1 MIAPLAGT
9 AWWVAGLPAWRAFH
23 RALRDPAAAQ
33 ERVLRRIVAGAQGST
48 FAREHDLR
56 EPDDLQRVPV
66 RTWEELSPW
75 VERAVHGEPRVL
87 CDAPITRFEPTS
99 GTSSARKLVPST
111 APGRRELSR
120 AVQAWMV
127 DTFARDP
134 RLLGGPSYWSLSP
147 TLPAART
154 PGGVPIGFDTDAG
167 TLGGLAERVVA
178 RTLVTVPRGLQGEDF
193 WRATAVALL
202 GARELRLI
210 SVWNPSFGVLLHD
223 AVRRHW
229 DEALRALPPRVAS
242 RIDPDR
248 PWPALRL
255 ISAWGD
261 GAAAAELPALN
272 RCFPDIRIQEK
283 GLLATE
289 GIVSVPFAGQRPLAL
304 TSHYLELVRDDGSV
318 VPAWRAEPGEEGV
331 VVLTTGHGLWRYR
344 LGDRVR
350 FTGRLHATPTVRFLG
365 REGAVVDL
373 RGEKLGEAFVTEVL
387 AGLGVRG
394 FALLA
399 PEGDGYVLY
408 AVHPPDAAALER
420 ALCANPHYAWCV
432 SIGQLRPARV
442 VLAAPDAPQRYLA
455 LRAADGV
462 RHGDIKPTHLSRTGG
477 WSVLAAS

>member
-1 MIAPLAGT
+1 MA
-9 AWWVAGLPAWRAFH
+9 LPAWRSFQ
-23 RALRDPAAAQ
+23 RALYDPAAAQ
-33 ERVLRRIVAGAQGST
+33 ERVLRRILDGARHSA
-48 FAREHDLR
+48 FVREHDLR
-56 EPDDLQRVPV
+56 DPADLRRVPV

-75 VERAVHGEPRVL
+75 VDRVIQGEPRVL

-134 RLLGGPSYWSLSP
+134 RLLGGPSYWSISP
-147 TLPAART
+147 TLPAGRT

-178 RTLVTVPRGLQGEDF
+178 RTLVSVPRGLQGEDF
-193 WRATAVALL
+193 WRATAIALL
-202 GARELRLI
+202 RARELRLI
-210 SVWNPSFGVLLHD
+210 SIWNPSFGLLLHD

-229 DEALRALPPRVAS
+229 DEALRTLPARVAS

-255 ISAWGD
+255 ISTWGD
-261 GAAAAELPALN
+261 AAAAAELPALKE
-272 RCFPDIRIQEK
+272 RFPGIPLQEK

-304 TSHYLELVRDDGSV
+304 TSHLLELLRDDGSV
-318 VPAWRAEPGEEGV
+318 IPAWRAEPGEEGV

-350 FTGRLHATPTVRFLG
+350 VTGRLHATPTVRFLG
-365 REGAVVDL
+365 REGAVVDT

-387 AGLGVRG
+387 ARLGVRG

-399 PEGDGYVLY
+399 PEDGGYVLY
-408 AVHPPDAAALER
+408 AVEPPDADALES
-420 ALCANPHYAWCV
+420 ALRDNPHYAWCV
-432 SIGQLRPARV
+432 SLGQLRSARV
-442 VLAAPDAPQRYLA
+442 ERAHPDAAQRYVARLAAEGR
-455 LRAADGV
+455 
-462 RHGDIKPTHLSRTGG
+462 RHGDVKPAHLSGRGG
-477 WSVLAAS
+477 WRATLVG